1 MPGGRFLHDTYL
13 TTYTTTLNYTY
24 RNGYWKHKDND
35 GISYVGGRSQDDGPL
50 GTRNAHSP
58 MWALTRLSEYALR
71 APTVWLNPIP
81 IEKGLNK
88 LSQHVSDA
96 NPFDCHREDD
106 SDDARSTSEAQ
117 GMRVSRFS
125 NRSSRP
131 ASRHHIPHVQD
142 LPGSRRNRISFRGPR
157 PSDHLRDSSPPIRPS
172 PTRPTKRIASVLGD
186 QEGKGKRSAHST
198 ELSRQVWAFEV
209 SRSQSGG
216 SGGHCYAAMPVAAEL
231 TFRRALGLAL
241 VEKMSKHLEAMINI
255 ADAGRLGEGEDLND
269 ALLDFFMRL
278 GQYLIPKGGEDE
290 AQGPVSYLGAIFFKQ
305 LRRCSRRFLQVKL
318 AALGASL
325 LCQATLTTLASA
337 FSNSGEEG
345 WKNAW
350 PAFAAFA
357 VPINEVATV
366 MTVVLR
372 QDAGNHWWLAPF
384 SNASDARKV
393 MCLDSM
399 QRREKILD
407 PPLTGS
413 LKSSINRYT
422 ITVKKHLGLGP
433 ELPTKA
439 GEYDGTL
446 SFSLD
451 GRVRSSSF
459 VLHYGE
465 TGYSPITLQFDPFAL
480 TKLQKDV
487 SRFVGGYLAKEWEVN
502 GPDRKKRYEKTSARV
517 LSFLETGKEVVG
529 LATSNNG
536 LLGCGLVSVMR
547 LRFAFEK
554 WVSAPMLPARALVA
568 DVHQQENLNDC
579 GVFVLENMLRSL
591 SMKKDFLKQMSSA
604 TPQVRCSRHVGN
616 FIRGALCEMSRYIQ
630 LASCFFFFFLGP
642 AHGASN
648 CAKMAGC
655 WNLQGGDQLRPI
667 LDGEQ
672 QFLDD
677 NRACAFGH
685 VAKGLECK
693 TGPSCGY
700 TWYECICISEGPSM
714 KSLIQVQRA
723 IPCDRIAFG
732 AAAAGI
738 AFSIWICVGVVK
750 MTRGADSA
758 KIVPSGFGP
767 GARSLGA
774 ASQNRFSAICVEQGQ
789 GPVVVD
795 DVVAKQP
802 AKSWDCLTVLVLGVL
817 PAVLIIAGIAIM
829 VAGMTINEKG
839 YFNGCRI

>member
-1 MPGGRFLHDTYL
+1 
-13 TTYTTTLNYTY
+13 
-24 RNGYWKHKDND
+24 
-35 GISYVGGRSQDDGPL
+35 
-50 GTRNAHSP
+50 
-58 MWALTRLSEYALR
+58 
-71 APTVWLNPIP
+71 
-81 IEKGLNK
+81 
-88 LSQHVSDA
+88 
-96 NPFDCHREDD
+96 
-106 SDDARSTSEAQ
+106 
-117 GMRVSRFS
+117 
-125 NRSSRP
+125 
-131 ASRHHIPHVQD
+131 
-142 LPGSRRNRISFRGPR
+142 
-157 PSDHLRDSSPPIRPS
+157 
-172 PTRPTKRIASVLGD
+172 
-186 QEGKGKRSAHST
+186 
-198 ELSRQVWAFEV
+198 
-209 SRSQSGG
+209 
-216 SGGHCYAAMPVAAEL
+216 MPVAAEL
-231 TFRRALGLAL
+231 TFRR
-241 VEKMSKHLEAMINI
+241 AMINI

-305 LRRCSRRFLQVKL
+305 LR
-318 AALGASL
+318 
-325 LCQATLTTLASA
+325 SA

-345 WKNAW
+345 WKNVQNWAKRKAGGLFK

-357 VPINEVATV
+357 VPINED
-366 MTVVLR
+366 LKDDKG

-700 TWYECICISEGPSM
+700 TWYECICISREAAAENAAGA
-714 KSLIQVQRA
+714 KTA
-723 IPCDRIAFG
+723 RIAFG

>member
-1 MPGGRFLHDTYL
+1 
-13 TTYTTTLNYTY
+13 
-24 RNGYWKHKDND
+24 
-35 GISYVGGRSQDDGPL
+35 
-50 GTRNAHSP
+50 
-58 MWALTRLSEYALR
+58 
-71 APTVWLNPIP
+71 
-81 IEKGLNK
+81 
-88 LSQHVSDA
+88 
-96 NPFDCHREDD
+96 
-106 SDDARSTSEAQ
+106 
-117 GMRVSRFS
+117 
-125 NRSSRP
+125 
-131 ASRHHIPHVQD
+131 
-142 LPGSRRNRISFRGPR
+142 
-157 PSDHLRDSSPPIRPS
+157 
-172 PTRPTKRIASVLGD
+172 
-186 QEGKGKRSAHST
+186 
-198 ELSRQVWAFEV
+198 
-209 SRSQSGG
+209 
-216 SGGHCYAAMPVAAEL
+216 MPVAAEL

-305 LRRCSRRFLQVKL
+305 LR
-318 AALGASL
+318 
-325 LCQATLTTLASA
+325 SA

-345 WKNAW
+345 WKNVQNWAKRKAGGLFK

-372 QDAGNHWWLAPF
+372 QDAGNHWWLALVLNPGGGAQKE
-384 SNASDARKV
+384 STSV

-700 TWYECICISEGPSM
+700 TWYECICISREAAAENAAGA
-714 KSLIQVQRA
+714 KTA
-723 IPCDRIAFG
+723 RIAFG